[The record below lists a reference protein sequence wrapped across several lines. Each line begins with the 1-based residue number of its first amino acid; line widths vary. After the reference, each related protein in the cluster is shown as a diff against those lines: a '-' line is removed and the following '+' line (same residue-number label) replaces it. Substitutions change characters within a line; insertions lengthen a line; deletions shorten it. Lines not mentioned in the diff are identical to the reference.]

1 MINLF
6 WRLLAKLLARPA
18 IAAWLINR
26 AQRTPYLHI
35 RSADGQEV
43 YMGRWWLFNAY
54 DRETHLGRMRWC
66 PWSIRVHHI
75 MRPDADRDLHDHPW
89 DARTV
94 ILRGRYTEERLEQH
108 QIAELLNKDAD
119 LRWVPGL
126 ETRRLVNRHRKAGDT
141 AQLNHGEYHRI
152 DEVSHGGVY
161 TLFITS
167 RWKGDW
173 GFLVNGVKVAWRE
186 YTGERS

>member
-1 MINLF
+1 MTNLL

-18 IAAWLINR
+18 IAAWLIAR

-54 DRETHLGRMRWC
+54 DRETHLGRIRWC

-94 ILRGRYTEERLEQH
+94 ILRGWYTEQRLLDH
-108 QIAELLNKDAD
+108 DDPVLSGLDAPSAAQATEYIM
-119 LRWVPGL
+119 RRPGS
-126 ETRRLVNRHRKAGDT
+126 T

-152 DEVSHGGVY
+152 DEVSPGGVY
-161 TLFITS
+161 TIFITS